1 MTSRS
6 RGHDMTI
13 TINKKMQIRIGSHF
27 SNCKIIFFEFQ
38 FEKKNN
44 LKNLGF
50 LASFT
55 ALGIVWQI

>member
-13 TINKKMQIRIGSHF
+13 TINKKK
-27 SNCKIIFFEFQ
+27 CKAESGHTSQTVKLSFLNSSLKI
-38 FEKKNN
+38 NN

-55 ALGIVWQI
+55 ALIIVWQI